1 MGGRPHLHGA
11 GRRRPGGGQ
20 EAAGRTAQAGGAEAR
35 RTWTG
40 QFKITRVVYSH
51 DTGKVINPF
60 VAVSDMEGSFMQS
73 FQVATN
79 SIPYDKEFPGQMHNS
94 IAFLSF
100 PIPTIMEFPEAM
112 TQVFIESLEPRWFY
126 GYKGFSET
134 SIGSVPG
141 AIGNAIYNATGVR
154 VSHPISAER
163 ILMGLKKLKE
173 AV

>member
-1 MGGRPHLHGA
+1 M
-11 GRRRPGGGQ
+11 
-20 EAAGRTAQAGGAEAR
+20 
-35 RTWTG
+35 
-40 QFKITRVVYSH
+40 H
-51 DTGKVINPF
+51 DN
-60 VAVSDMEGSFMQS
+60 
-73 FQVATN
+73 
-79 SIPYDKEFPGQMHNS
+79 

-100 PIPTIMEFPEAM
+100 PIPTIMEFPDEI

-163 ILMGLKKLKE
+163 ILMGLKKLHG
-173 AV
+173 VI